1 MTTKDKIFFGA
12 AVVVV
17 AIVAVFSILHF
28 FNSIG
33 SKPTSLFGSV
43 SGLLAENYIPYVSIN
58 TGYKSN
64 YGITTTG
71 ALSAAATTITGL
83 FTASAGAL
91 FSSTGTQVNRINFG
105 TCYVQASATTIA
117 ASSTVTVDCQ
127 ASTSGANTALTGI
140 TAGDVVNVQFAT
152 TTPTTYAGLQILG
165 ASASSTT
172 GFITMKVENNTGA
185 TYTWT
190 SAASTTNYIVIH

>member
-1 MTTKDKIFFGA
+1 MTLKEKILFGA
-12 AVVVV
+12 TVVVV
-17 AIVAVFSILHF
+17 AIVAVFSVLHF
-28 FNSIG
+28 FNSNG
-33 SKPTSLFGSV
+33 SKPSTFGAV

-58 TGYKSN
+58 TGYKSA

-91 FSSTGTQVNRINFG
+91 FSSTGTQVNRVNFG

-127 ASTSGANTALTGI
+127 ASTSGANTALTGV
-140 TAGDVVNVQFAT
+140 TAGDIVNVQFAT

-172 GFITMKVENNTGA
+172 GFITMKVQNNTGA